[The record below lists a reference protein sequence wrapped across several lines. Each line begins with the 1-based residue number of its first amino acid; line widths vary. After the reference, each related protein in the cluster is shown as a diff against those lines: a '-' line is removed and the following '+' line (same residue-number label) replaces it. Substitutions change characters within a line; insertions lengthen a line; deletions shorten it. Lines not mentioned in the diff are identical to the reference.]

1 MWEEGRCQS
10 VGFEQ
15 ERVARREIGRRASG
29 NLFTREG
36 ARPKNS
42 NSDKQADK
50 FFKHQAQNVSTTC
63 ENEINMYR
71 LLHNT
76 FPLIFPNVSALICA
90 LISHIGSCCCARAVP
105 TSLSPSPSNPPSS
118 SLPPLCLTLTLLP
131 RRPLTSNQFLIMP

>member
-1 MWEEGRCQS
+1 LWEEGRCQR

-29 NLFTREG
+29 NLFMREG

-42 NSDKQADK
+42 NSGK
-50 FFKHQAQNVSTTC
+50 FFQHQAQNESTTC

-76 FPLIFPNVSALICA
+76 FPLIFPKFSALICA
-90 LISHIGSCCCARAVP
+90 LISHIGSYGCARAVL
-105 TSLSPSPSNPPSS
+105 TSLSPSPTNAPSS
-118 SLPPLCLTLTLLP
+118 SLPLLCLTLTLLP
-131 RRPLTSNQFLIMP
+131 HHPLTSNQFSIMP